1 MKFRIRIERN
11 TIITANHIKTVYS
24 AFFENKKAKKCVFCQ
39 EFKQILQNT
48 EKIKFRLEFLFIT
61 MYIIPMHET
70 QTGMVEFPGCH

>member
-1 MKFRIRIERN
+1 MKFHIRIEQN
-11 TIITANHIKTVYS
+11 NAITASHIKTAYS
-24 AFFENKKAKKCVFCQ
+24 AFFENKKAKKCVFYQ

-48 EKIKFRLEFLFIT
+48 EKIKFQLEFLFIA